1 MWTELAKM
9 DPEVE
14 ALLAPLRALVNE
26 QGDKVRELKEAKAP
40 EMDVKKAVA
49 ELKTRKK
56 TLEDKEM
63 ALR

>member
-1 MWTELAKM
+1 M
-9 DPEVE
+9 
-14 ALLAPLRALVNE
+14 
-26 QGDKVRELKEAKAP
+26 RELKEAKAP

-63 ALR
+63 SLR